1 LQTNRTIYW
10 IEDPYMNI
18 SKARLIQIIKEE
30 LAQEATPDSGGITA
44 RGTDLTEMDF
54 VQTREDLER
63 MIGDELVS
71 LLKQEG
77 K

>member
-1 LQTNRTIYW
+1 
-10 IEDPYMNI
+10 MNI

-30 LAQEATPDSGGITA
+30 LAQEATPHSEVTA

-71 LLKQEG
+71 LLRQEG

>member
-1 LQTNRTIYW
+1 MQIN
-10 IEDPYMNI
+10 MNI

-30 LAQEATPDSGGITA
+30 LAQEATPHSEVTA

-71 LLKQEG
+71 LLRQEG